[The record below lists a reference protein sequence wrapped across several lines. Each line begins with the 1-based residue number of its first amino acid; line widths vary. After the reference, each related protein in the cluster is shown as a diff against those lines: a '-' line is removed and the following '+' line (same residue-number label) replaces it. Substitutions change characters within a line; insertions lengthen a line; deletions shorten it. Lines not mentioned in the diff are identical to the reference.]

1 MIRHFLLLGFRHLKK
16 NKSNTLI
23 SVFALSLGIAIFL
36 IISIFANNEL
46 SVDTF
51 HKDSSRI
58 FKVSYGKSS
67 VTPGPLS
74 DLLENNFPEIR
85 HATHIE
91 TLQLFAS
98 SPILAY
104 NNDIIEIEN
113 YYAVDMD
120 FFKVFDF
127 QVLQGDINRALNTPF
142 SMILTESE
150 AARIFK
156 DKNPIGETVTWRTT
170 EDFSLTVQ
178 AIVSDNPQ
186 NSSIQFHGLIS
197 EASTKKMTPYYPD
210 NWGFGVYE
218 TYLLLSPNIDSEKLA
233 SKLRSFLLAYYDS
246 NLSSLSSYDD
256 ARATPLELHPIREVY
271 FNKALEHDTT
281 NRGNLMLIK
290 VLIAVGLIILSLSI
304 INYVNLST
312 ARASLRRKEIGIQKV
327 FGSNKKTLVLQY
339 ITETILI
346 SFFASILGVI
356 LALLLLPLFSHLMGF
371 GQNLRFS
378 YSILLLLLPGIVLL
392 GIIAG
397 FYPALYLS
405 SIKEIRIL
413 KKDAGSRSRG
423 RKRRYFLVVF
433 QFLISMT
440 LIAVTFLINQQ
451 LIFLKKQDLGIEKE
465 HVVYAKL
472 PRLLLRNGKEVFTE
486 RLFQLPEV
494 QNVAYSSK
502 VFGEIDGYNNLEL
515 EGRTFNFTSI
525 WVDAAFIDF
534 YDLQLVRGRF
544 FSNEMQSD
552 RNATALLN
560 EAALK
565 EFDVQDPFEIEIRVP
580 GGSAKVVGIVEDF
593 NFKSL
598 HHRIEPLAIIYLPG
612 QGAYANIR
620 LSGSNMQEA
629 VDDIEEIWEE
639 LAPGFPFSYHFLDVS
654 FDKQYKSDKQM
665 GQAISYASLVAIIIA
680 ILGVLSLSLFLCES
694 KVKEIGIRKING
706 AKVWEV
712 VLGLN
717 RNFAINLLIAFIFA
731 CPLALFIMHK
741 WLDSFFYKTHISPWI
756 FIGSGFIVSVIALAI
771 VSSQSWRFANLNPAE
786 TLRNER

>member
-1 MIRHFLLLGFRHLKK
+1 MIRHFLLLGFRNLNK

-23 SVFALSLGIAIFL
+23 SVFALSLGIAIL
-36 IISIFANNEL
+36 LVISIFAKNEL
-46 SVDTF
+46 SVDDF
-51 HKDSSRI
+51 HKNSSRI

-74 DLLENNFPEIR
+74 DLLENNFPEIQQS
-85 HATHIE
+85 THIE
-91 TLQLFAS
+91 TRQLFAS
-98 SPILAY
+98 SPILSY
-104 NNDIIEIEN
+104 NNEIVEIEH
-113 YYAVDMD
+113 YYAVDYD
-120 FFKVFDF
+120 FFTVFDF
-127 QVLQGDINRALNTPF
+127 QVLQGDIESALNTPF

-156 DKNPIGETVTWRTT
+156 DKNPIGETVIWKTT
-170 EDFSLTVQ
+170 EDFSFTVQ

-197 EASTKKMTPYYPD
+197 EAATKRMTPYYPD

-218 TYLLLSPNIDSEKLA
+218 TYLLLNENIDSEKLA
-233 SKLRSFLLAYYDS
+233 GKLRSFLVAYYES

-256 ARATPLELHPIREVY
+256 ARATPLELHPIKEVY

-281 NRGNLMLIK
+281 NRGNLFLIR
-290 VLIAVGLIILSLSI
+290 VLIGVGVIIMLLSI

-327 FGSNKKTLVLQY
+327 FGSNKRTLVFQY
-339 ITETILI
+339 ITETTLI

-356 LALLLLPLFSHLMGF
+356 FALLLLPVFSHLMSF
-371 GQNLRFS
+371 DQSLRFS
-378 YSILLLLLPGIVLL
+378 YSFLVLLLPGILLL

-405 SIKEIRIL
+405 SMREISIL
-413 KKDAGSRSRG
+413 KKDSGPRSKG
-423 RKRRYFLVVF
+423 KNLRYFLIVF
-433 QFLISMT
+433 QFFVSIT

-451 LIFLKKQDLGIEKE
+451 VVFLKEKDLGIEKE
-465 HVVYAKL
+465 HAVYAKL
-472 PRLLLRNGKEVFTE
+472 PHQLMRNGKEVFTE
-486 RLFQLPEV
+486 RLFQLPEI
-494 QNVAYSSK
+494 QKVAYSSK

-534 YDLQLVRGRF
+534 YDLQLVKGRF
-544 FSNEMQSD
+544 FSKEMQSD

-560 EAALK
+560 EAAVR
-565 EFDVQDPFEIEIRVP
+565 EFNVKDPFEIEIRVP

-598 HHRIEPLAIIYLPG
+598 HHPIEPLAIIYLPG

-620 LSGSNMQEA
+620 FSGNNTQQA
-629 VDDIEEIWEE
+629 VDEIEEIWEE
-639 LAPGFPFSYHFLDVS
+639 LAPGFPFSYHYLDAS
-654 FDKQYKSDKQM
+654 FDKLYKSENQM
-665 GQAISYASLVAIIIA
+665 GKAISYASLVAIIIA
-680 ILGVLSLSLFLCES
+680 ILGVLSLSLFLCQS

-706 AKVWEV
+706 AKAWEV
-712 VLGLN
+712 VLALN
-717 RNFAINLLIAFIFA
+717 KDFAINLLIAFIIA
-731 CPLALFIMHK
+731 CPLAWYIMHI
-741 WLDSFFYKTHISPWI
+741 WLDSFAYKIKISPWI
-756 FIGSGFIVSVIALAI
+756 FIGSGLIVSVFALII
-771 VSSQSWRFANLNPAE
+771 VSGQSWRFANQNPAE
-786 TLRNER
+786 TLRNE